1 MRQSLAA
8 LKEELAQ
15 LKKRKSADSKSM
27 KKTNEKA
34 RASTKSLIDGMA
46 ADVKKTI
53 EDMEAR
59 NAATLAE
66 LKKVQA
72 EVVELRKSAASP
84 ATSSDA
90 GSANALIEGNSD
102 IIKGWIKRIIQQQ
115 KRQLVSKGISS
126 GTITREMVDGWIQ
139 EQMLTFA
146 ADRTGKV
153 DYAIQSSGARIV
165 HALTSSTYLNPNTTL
180 VRKLARSAGLA
191 IHHGPEQVLKPS
203 SEIGRYVCFV

>member
-1 MRQSLAA
+1 MLIRAPNDSETSDKKLAADIAASKKELAAHDPLRRHGKAHTESLGASLDPVRQSLAA

-84 ATSSDA
+84 QPAAT
-90 GSANALIEGNSD
+90 L
-102 IIKGWIKRIIQQQ
+102 
-115 KRQLVSKGISS
+115 
-126 GTITREMVDGWIQ
+126 
-139 EQMLTFA
+139 
-146 ADRTGKV
+146 
-153 DYAIQSSGARIV
+153 GARM
-165 HALTSSTYLNPNTTL
+165 
-180 VRKLARSAGLA
+180 RSLKETA
-191 IHHGPEQVLKPS
+191 I
-203 SEIGRYVCFV
+203 